1 MDELFNPNLLPQE
14 VTFFSIWLLGVSMGL
29 TACTVTC
36 LPFMSSWVLGRGGPQ
51 ALVWRDAGLFISGRI
66 AAYSMLGGLAGGAG
80 LWLGQMLKSGA
91 GHVLIGGASIAAGLW
106 LLRARPHAPCG
117 VARAAGSSPPFM
129 LGFALSL
136 TPCAPLA
143 SLLALCAAAGSVGHG
158 LSNGLA
164 FGLGAALTPLLVL
177 LPLVGLLGKS
187 LRDNREWLTR
197 WIRYGAALVLIAIGI
212 RRILLAI

>member
-1 MDELFNPNLLPQE
+1 MGELFNPDLLPHE

-91 GHVLIGGASIAAGLW
+91 GHALIGGASIAAGLW
-106 LLRARPHAPCG
+106 LLRARPHVPCG
-117 VARAAGSSPPFM
+117 VARAAGGSPPFM

-143 SLLALCAAAGSVGHG
+143 SLLALCAAAGSIGHG

-177 LPLVGLLGKS
+177 LPLVGALGKS
-187 LRDNREWLTR
+187 LRDNRAWLTR
-197 WIRYGAALVLIAIGI
+197 WMRYGAALVLIAIGI
-212 RRILLAI
+212 RRILLAL

>member
-1 MDELFNPNLLPQE
+1 
-14 VTFFSIWLLGVSMGL
+14 
-29 TACTVTC
+29 
-36 LPFMSSWVLGRGGPQ
+36 
-51 ALVWRDAGLFISGRI
+51 
-66 AAYSMLGGLAGGAG
+66 
-80 LWLGQMLKSGA
+80 
-91 GHVLIGGASIAAGLW
+91 
-106 LLRARPHAPCG
+106 
-117 VARAAGSSPPFM
+117 M